1 MTSLSFLVVQGQME
15 IPSMSYFSF
24 KRFTFSWF
32 NIHCIITNFWLFFRL
47 LVLTASV
54 YFFDICVGTLKVGT
68 VSSVILLMSLFHCVH
83 FYLSLM
89 FLTEKWQACFE
100 KDRIG
105 QGISTLI
112 SQGLIS
118 NPSAT
123 ISKLYSVKL
132 FNLFWLHFLTVRE
145 RNWMIKGVMSVGF
158 VIINNLSYIRDTS
171 LNISFTSDFW
181 ILLPYFAKLSHARKI
196 LSVLWP

>member
-1 MTSLSFLVVQGQME
+1 MTVFQTSGFDSF
-15 IPSMSYFSF
+15 
-24 KRFTFSWF
+24 
-32 NIHCIITNFWLFFRL
+32 CLFFWYLCWNTEGWHCL
-47 LVLTASV
+47 LC
-54 YFFDICVGTLKVGT
+54 YFDDVT
-68 VSSVILLMSLFHCVH
+68 FHCVH

-89 FLTEKWQACFE
+89 FLIEKWQACFK

-145 RNWMIKGVMSVGF
+145 RNWLIKGVMSVGF
-158 VIINNLSYIRDTS
+158 VIINNLSYIRDISS

-181 ILLPYFAKLSHARKI
+181 ILLPYSAKLSHARKI
-196 LSVLWP
+196 